1 MGVLTSLLAVIG
13 IHIVHDTDEPQ
24 TQSAF
29 GCQGDRD
36 DSSDDHQLL
45 NPATGLSMVNGAGSF
60 DIGGNIWG
68 HGGDDGLG
76 DCGGCFDSDCTGSF
90 GGMDDF

>member
-1 MGVLTSLLAVIG
+1 MGVLTSLLAFAG
-13 IHIVHDTDEPQ
+13 IHIVKDDEPQ
-24 TQSAF
+24 AQSAF
-29 GCQGDRD
+29 GYQDDWD
-36 DSSDDHQLL
+36 DSSSDHQLL

-76 DCGGCFDSDCTGSF
+76 DCGGCFDSDCSGSF
-90 GGMDDF
+90 GGMDGF

>member
-13 IHIVHDTDEPQ
+13 IYIVNDTDEPQ

-29 GCQGDRD
+29 GYQDDLG

>member
-1 MGVLTSLLAVIG
+1 MGVLTSLLAVVG

-29 GCQGDRD
+29 GYQDDWD
-36 DSSDDHQLL
+36 DSSSDPQLL
-45 NPATGLSMVNGAGSF
+45 NHATGLSMVNGAGSF
-60 DIGGNIWG
+60 DLSGNIWG

-76 DCGGCFDSDCTGSF
+76 DCGGCFDSDCTGGF
-90 GGMDDF
+90 GGIDDF